1 MKKTPMPKIC
11 DEAMTTMMKRTLYPL
26 QEVLKFFAYIK
37 NEWMK
42 NYTTAKNTTLQLQY
56 NQQFLNVYTYILVS
70 FINNVQSVCR

>member
-37 NEWMK
+37 NE
-42 NYTTAKNTTLQLQY
+42 
-56 NQQFLNVYTYILVS
+56 
-70 FINNVQSVCR
+70 